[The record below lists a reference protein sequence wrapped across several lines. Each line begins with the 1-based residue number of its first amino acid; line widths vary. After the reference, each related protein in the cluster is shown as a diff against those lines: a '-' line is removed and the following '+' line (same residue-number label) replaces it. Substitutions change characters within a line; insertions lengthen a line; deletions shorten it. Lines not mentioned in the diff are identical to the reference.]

1 MFFFFA
7 GVICGI
13 VLAQEVPT
21 IPKLRPYF
29 YSFWNKLKDTS
40 NPTNEG
46 SSDSGSDNGSDNG
59 SGDSSSKND

>member
-7 GVICGI
+7 GMICGI

-29 YSFWNKLKDTS
+29 DSVWNKLKDSNAS

-46 SSDSGSDNGSDNG
+46 SSDN
-59 SGDSSSKND
+59 SSKND

>member
-1 MFFFFA
+1 MGF
-7 GVICGI
+7 ICGI

-29 YSFWNKLKDTS
+29 DSVWNKLKDSNAS

-46 SSDSGSDNGSDNG
+46 SSDN
-59 SGDSSSKND
+59 SSKND